1 MPRVAY
7 ITCDSPT
14 WHDIADR
21 MARDAGW
28 QPVYWIAEPQTVPV
42 LESRFPGVIGHS
54 RYDAYEMVSPPA
66 LASVEIEPLDEPFLR
81 QMSDAQAIALKMM
94 DVMDSVDAFDFNERR
109 RFFQQRLRY
118 WRAIVRSLQI
128 DLAVFAFSGHV
139 VYDYVIYE
147 LCRLYG
153 IRTIMFETTFN
164 YALLFAMEDPMVGS
178 TEIKSAYQRLLA
190 QDTGEDVPLP
200 ELYESYLARLRGRY
214 EDAVPWYMRQQ
225 FETLPSELKAGVFVG
240 EGQGRTGR

>member
-21 MARDAGW
+21 MARDADW
-28 QPVYWIAEPQTVPV
+28 QPVYWIAEPQVVPM
-42 LESRFPGVIGHS
+42 LEARFPGVVGHS
-54 RYDAYEMVSPPA
+54 RYDAYDMVSPPG
-66 LASVEIEPLDEPFLR
+66 LANIPIEPLDEPFLR
-81 QMSDAQAIALKMM
+81 QMSDVQSIALKMM

-118 WRAIVRSLQI
+118 WRAIVRALRF

-139 VYDYVIYE
+139 VYDYIIYA

-178 TEIKSAYQRLLA
+178 TEIKSAYDRLLA
-190 QDTGEDVPLP
+190 QDGGKDVVLP
-200 ELYESYLARLRGRY
+200 QVYESYLARLRGRY
-214 EDAVPWYMRQQ
+214 DDAVPWYMRQQ
-225 FETLPSELKAGVFVG
+225 FETLPSELKREVFVG
-240 EGQGRTGR
+240 EGQEQSGE